1 MGDLSRGAG
10 HPPRPSG
17 GAEGVRTSRR
27 STLRA
32 AATRTDRDGAASI
45 SDVSGQDSDDELL
58 RATATGDRQ
67 AFETYYRRNAP
78 WLEIRLRR
86 RCGDAEL
93 AADVVQETFLAVWRA
108 AASYRGT
115 DQSGGW
121 LWSIASRRLIDTHR
135 RRAVRAQTVGEP
147 YADLLAA
154 PSAEE
159 EALASSYGAEL
170 ALALDRLSPE
180 LRAVL
185 QATVLDGLSVR
196 EAAVLLDIPEGTV
209 KSRAVRARRQLRE
222 ALA

>member
-1 MGDLSRGAG
+1 M
-10 HPPRPSG
+10 
-17 GAEGVRTSRR
+17 
-27 STLRA
+27 
-32 AATRTDRDGAASI
+32 RTDHGDAASLG
-45 SDVSGQDSDDELL
+45 DVRGERSDDELL
-58 RATATGDRQ
+58 RATAKGDRQ
-67 AFETYYRRNAP
+67 AFEQYYRRNAP
-78 WLEIRLRR
+78 WLEVRLRR
-86 RCGDAEL
+86 RCGSADV

-121 LWSIASRRLIDTHR
+121 LWSIATRRLIDAHR
-135 RRAVRAQTVGEP
+135 RRAVRATTVGEP
-147 YADLLAA
+147 REDAVHV

-159 EALASSYGAEL
+159 VALASAYDARL
-170 ALALDRLSPE
+170 ALALERLSPE

-196 EAAVLLDIPEGTV
+196 ETAVLLEVPEGTV